1 MAMMFVLAGGVSL
14 HLWVFPLVSVHP
26 GSRALRERGG
36 HVCHAARQEADDH
49 HRPAG
54 APARVS
60 GEKNTHSHI
69 FTKSGEVTLN

>member
-1 MAMMFVLAGGVSL
+1 MAVMFVLAAGVFL

-26 GSRALRERGG
+26 GSWALRECRG
-36 HVCHAARQEADDH
+36 HVRHAARQEADDH

-60 GEKNTHSHI
+60 GEKNTHRSYFKLIAH
-69 FTKSGEVTLN
+69 